1 MGKKITFRR
10 FRICENMW
18 WTRYREAL
26 THWQIQN
33 VKFDLWMKKDKPIVC
48 LLMTWTNVE
57 FWWKMYVH
65 TSNYNELMGSNHQIT
80 NLVFPKFFHSFFLIW
95 AVEKENKLLI
105 GPKQFSFFSLKCKIW
120 TQIVV
125 ESFTKKIRDVK
136 NYYFFISKIY
146 VFSILGF
153 HQCPSL
159 VSKSARRCNDVRSRS
174 NYHVQTSWKSSHTKQ
189 SCRIF
194 WRTVSKLS

>member
-80 NLVFPKFFHSFFLIW
+80 NLVLSNFLTKLFSI
-95 AVEKENKLLI
+95 ENKNNLCV
-105 GPKQFSFFSLKCKIW
+105 GPKQFFIQTGLPVEKKSLYIFVKKFVGLEF
-120 TQIVV
+120 VV
-125 ESFTKKIRDVK
+125 WWFD
-136 NYYFFISKIY
+136 
-146 VFSILGF
+146 
-153 HQCPSL
+153 PMSL
-159 VSKSARRCNDVRSRS
+159 
-174 NYHVQTSWKSSHTKQ
+174 
-189 SCRIF
+189 
-194 WRTVSKLS
+194 L